1 MRLVQHSANSRLRG
15 SGLPMPPNGLV
26 CVSWI
31 MRRMCK
37 AFLRSFSP
45 HQAKSSS
52 AAGSNSKLRSDFFKR
67 NSFAPALGL
76 QETLPHDL
84 AFQQIGGF
92 SLGFDL
98 PPRFNWHN
106 SGHRVAVRVRNVL
119 YGLLDCHRFLPFS
132 KF

>member
-1 MRLVQHSANSRLRG
+1 MRLDQHPANSRLRG

-31 MRRMCK
+31 MRRMCN
-37 AFLRSFSP
+37 AFLRSFST

-84 AFQQIGGF
+84 AFQQIGGV

-98 PPRFNWHN
+98 PPKVNYHN
-106 SGHRVAVRVRNVL
+106 PGHRLSFR
-119 YGLLDCHRFLPFS
+119 
-132 KF
+132 